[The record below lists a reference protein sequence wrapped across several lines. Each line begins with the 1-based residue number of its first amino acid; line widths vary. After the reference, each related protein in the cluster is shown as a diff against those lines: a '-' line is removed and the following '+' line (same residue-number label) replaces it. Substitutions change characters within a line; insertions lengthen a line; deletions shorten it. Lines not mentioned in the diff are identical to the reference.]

1 MSPNHEASILEWQAA
16 LEAGQTTSRELT
28 ILFLERIAAY
38 DKQGPTI
45 NAISEIN
52 PDALHIAEALDRER
66 AISGSRGPLHGIP
79 ILIKDNIA
87 TGDNMHT
94 TAGSLA
100 LADSY
105 ASADSFVVARLR
117 EAGAVLLGKTNLTEW
132 ANFMADN
139 MLNGYSSRGGQV
151 LNPYDPA
158 FDVGGSSSGSGAG
171 IAAGFAVAA
180 VGTETSGSILGP
192 AKKNSLVGIKPTV
205 GLISRQGIIPIS
217 HSQDTAGPMTRNVT
231 DAAILLGVLTG
242 VDPQDAATGKSAGL
256 AHRDYLPFL
265 DANGLQGA
273 RIGVVRSGYLAECDE
288 EEAAL
293 YEAAI
298 SQLRQAGA
306 TVIDSV
312 SIPSENADWNSQV
325 LYHEFKTGV
334 NAYLKILPASF
345 PIRTL
350 KDIVAFNRK
359 HEARALRFGQ
369 SVLEQSE
376 QTSGTLTDPA
386 YLRQRLYDLEMSQRQ
401 GIDAALKEHD
411 LDALLFPGDT
421 GCDIAAKAGYPS
433 IALPAGYTA
442 QGKPFGIMLT
452 GLAFSEPAL
461 LRMGYAY
468 EQATL
473 LRVPPVL
480 TEQA

>member
-28 ILFLERIAAY
+28 ILFLERIVAY

-105 ASADSFVVARLR
+105 ASADSFVAARLR

-192 AKKNSLVGIKPTV
+192 AKKIRS
-205 GLISRQGIIPIS
+205 
-217 HSQDTAGPMTRNVT
+217 
-231 DAAILLGVLTG
+231 
-242 VDPQDAATGKSAGL
+242 SA
-256 AHRDYLPFL
+256 
-265 DANGLQGA
+265 
-273 RIGVVRSGYLAECDE
+273 S
-288 EEAAL
+288 
-293 YEAAI
+293 
-298 SQLRQAGA
+298 
-306 TVIDSV
+306 
-312 SIPSENADWNSQV
+312 
-325 LYHEFKTGV
+325 
-334 NAYLKILPASF
+334 
-345 PIRTL
+345 
-350 KDIVAFNRK
+350 NR
-359 HEARALRFGQ
+359 R
-369 SVLEQSE
+369 
-376 QTSGTLTDPA
+376 
-386 YLRQRLYDLEMSQRQ
+386 
-401 GIDAALKEHD
+401 
-411 LDALLFPGDT
+411 
-421 GCDIAAKAGYPS
+421 
-433 IALPAGYTA
+433 
-442 QGKPFGIMLT
+442 
-452 GLAFSEPAL
+452 
-461 LRMGYAY
+461 
-468 EQATL
+468 
-473 LRVPPVL
+473 
-480 TEQA
+480 